1 MISGKKSFLVCV
13 LGMILLVFRS
23 SIFGFQLI
31 VSQVEDVLI
40 AVNNFL
46 VVRDAQGSQFAVQQ
60 QPSSKGSFVKI
71 DPCRRCQ
78 SNLAQADLL

>member
-46 VVRDAQGSQFAVQQ
+46 VVRDAPGSQFAVQQ
-60 QPSSKGSFVKI
+60 QPSSKGIVRVNWLE
-71 DPCRRCQ
+71 PGRGHP
-78 SNLAQADLL
+78 